1 MIDNILAPTSN
12 ICYDEGGDIMKYFD
26 YSATTPVN
34 DEILDTFCKT
44 CLQYPGNPNSLHT
57 LGVQSKHFLERAT
70 SQIAKCLN
78 VKPSDIIYTSGA
90 SESNNTAIKG
100 ICFKYQNRGKH
111 IITTRLEHS
120 SVIEPLEYLKTLGFT
135 VDYAPLLEDGTID
148 LEAFQNLIRE
158 DTILVSVASVSSELG
173 IMQPISE
180 LGKIIENY
188 PKCFFHVDMTQ
199 TFGKVPFSLEQIDL
213 MSMSA
218 HKIYGLKGIGLLYKK
233 ENIDILPLIHGGK
246 STTHYRSGT
255 PALPLITSLA
265 KTIRMSLE
273 KLDTHYQYVSML
285 NRKLISGLK
294 EIDGIKINS
303 TSASIPHIVNMSIDK
318 IKPETLLHALEEQ
331 EIYVSTQ
338 SACATS
344 AVSIP
349 VYEITKDEARAKSS
363 IRISLSHLTTE
374 EEIEDLLSVLK
385 KLVESLRW

>member
-1 MIDNILAPTSN
+1 
-12 ICYDEGGDIMKYFD
+12 MKYFD

-34 DEILDTFCKT
+34 EEVLDTYCKT
-44 CLQYPGNPNSLHT
+44 CINYPGNPNSLHS
-57 LGVQSKHFLERAT
+57 LGVQSKRLMDSAT
-70 SQIAKCLN
+70 QQIAKQLN
-78 VKPSDIIYTSGA
+78 VKPHEIIYTSGA

-100 ICFKYQNRGKH
+100 VCFKYQNRGKH

-120 SVIEPLEYLKTLGFT
+120 SVVEPIEYLKTLGFT
-135 VDYAPLLEDGTID
+135 VDYAPLKEDGTID
-148 LEAFQNLIRE
+148 LDAFQSLMRD

-173 IMQPISE
+173 ILQPIDA
-180 LGKIIENY
+180 LGKIIATY

-199 TFGKVPFSLEQIDL
+199 TFGKVPFSLEYVDF

-233 ENIDILPLIHGGK
+233 ESIDILPLIHGGK
-246 STTHYRSGT
+246 STTRYRSGT
-255 PALPLITSLA
+255 PALPLIVSFA

-273 KLDTHYQYVSML
+273 SLDVNYQRVFGL
-285 NRKLISGLK
+285 NQRLVSGLQQ
-294 EIDGIKINS
+294 IDGIQINH
-303 TSASIPHIVNMSIDK
+303 TSATIPHIVNISIQG
-318 IKPETLLHALEEQ
+318 IKPETLLHALEEK

-374 EEIEDLLSVLK
+374 EEVDDLLLVLK
-385 KLVESLRW
+385 NLVESLRW